1 MRLSRSCRQF
11 VEDRK
16 DEDEDEELETVF
28 VLLSRFSCRCSPADR
43 KHTAW
48 EELRTK
54 THQRYLQVNIR
65 PTDELRTWSVG
76 IWLNGI
82 WAAKRTTSVCFQSAG
97 GSLNHPAFHVFRQI
111 YLAVWSVVSGAA
123 VGNVSPLDDFTLK
136 AACEL
141 NRTEIR
147 SDPDPRSSAN
157 SSSESEPVRYNDL
170 VSFILAASDTIIRQ
184 PGLFNVL
191 LQVQL
196 PSVT

>member
-1 MRLSRSCRQF
+1 M
-11 VEDRK
+11 
-16 DEDEDEELETVF
+16 
-28 VLLSRFSCRCSPADR
+28 
-43 KHTAW
+43 
-48 EELRTK
+48 
-54 THQRYLQVNIR
+54 
-65 PTDELRTWSVG
+65 
-76 IWLNGI
+76 
-82 WAAKRTTSVCFQSAG
+82 
-97 GSLNHPAFHVFRQI
+97 NHPAFHVFRQI

-157 SSSESEPVRYNDL
+157 SSSANSSSESEPVRYNDL